1 MIDFFLTRSHDG
13 RRIKGRTGQCCIR
26 LQARPVLEARI
37 LHSVLCSL
45 QGCSMS
51 TPRQVSGFTLVELL
65 VVIAIIGVLVALLLP
80 AVQAARESSR
90 RSQCQNN
97 QKQLVLALHN
107 FHDDYGKFPPL
118 RGGRNDS
125 SNRCGDMFGLVF
137 ALPYVEQGPRSD
149 QITSGAPVVSWDN
162 TYAPYMGKMSVLL
175 CPSSPL
181 AADQSGQFESTATQ
195 LPLVHGHDRRNQ
207 RLGRGNER
215 DHHRQQLFRSR
226 ERPFR
231 L

>member
-1 MIDFFLTRSHDG
+1 MT
-13 RRIKGRTGQCCIR
+13 
-26 LQARPVLEARI
+26 
-37 LHSVLCSL
+37 SV
-45 QGCSMS
+45 
-51 TPRQVSGFTLVELL
+51 QVSRNRPGFTLVELL

-80 AVQAARESSR
+80 AVQSARESAR
-90 RSQCQNN
+90 RTQCQNN

-107 FHDDYGKFPPL
+107 FHDAYGKFPPL

-149 QITSGAPVVSWDN
+149 EIASRGSRGFLGQRLCSLYGKNVGPALSLVPSGS
-162 TYAPYMGKMSVLL
+162 
-175 CPSSPL
+175 
-181 AADQSGQFESTATQ
+181 DQSGKFESTATQ

-207 RLGRGNER
+207 RLCRGNER

-226 ERPFR
+226 QWPVR